1 MSFWSVILLG
11 AVLTGVMG
19 WTLTPLIN
27 GILWYCDW
35 KDGVS
40 VPWGLEVAFTIAVPF
55 AWFFALIEL
64 FILYRCN

>member
-1 MSFWSVILLG
+1 MSFWSVILLA
-11 AVLTGVMG
+11 AVLTGIMG

-35 KDGVS
+35 KDGQC

-55 AWFFALIEL
+55 AWIFAIIEL